1 MNLGYAANVGGSSE
15 VYLPCQR
22 YLSHFFGCLR
32 HDFLDACVDDVSFG
46 GALQQLFLIDAQS
59 CSLVDNIQQVIFCF
73 LLPTTRHTTRTH
85 VLQVLQPLEIADC
98 HSASIAQHIRQ
109 EFYAFCETDLL
120 ALESGRAV
128 GSFNHHF
135 ALEEMGVDAIDGHL

>member
-1 MNLGYAANVGGSSE
+1 MNFRYAANVRGSPE

-22 YLSHFFGCLR
+22 YVSHFFGCMR

-46 GALQQLFLIDAQS
+46 CALQQLFLIDAQS

-73 LLPTTRHTTRTH
+73 LLPSTRHTTGTH

-98 HSASIAQHIRQ
+98 HATSIAQHVRQ
-109 EFYAFCETDLL
+109 EFYSFGETDLL
-120 ALESGRAV
+120 ALESSGAV
-128 GSFNHHF
+128 GSFNDHF